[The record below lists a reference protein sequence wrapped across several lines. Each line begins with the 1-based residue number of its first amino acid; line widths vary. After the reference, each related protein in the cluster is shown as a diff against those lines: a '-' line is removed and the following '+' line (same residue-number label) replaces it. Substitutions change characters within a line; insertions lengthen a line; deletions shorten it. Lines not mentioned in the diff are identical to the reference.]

1 MHSFTSN
8 KESVAMSTRLTQEEV
23 ITRLRKRITA
33 LQQYGQNQAQFLLS
47 GKPYTAAQLIPMYQK
62 VVDGLL
68 AVAGKRGELHNLVVQ
83 LRLDEAAE
91 HAIDKALQAW
101 VVVTYGANS
110 QAMTDFDYPPPKPRK
125 VTAKVMAQ
133 AVDKS
138 LATRKA
144 RHTAGT
150 KQKAAITGESPPPAP
165 AKPAGQ

>member
-1 MHSFTSN
+1 
-8 KESVAMSTRLTQEEV
+8 MSIRLTQEEV

-33 LQQYGQNQAQFLLS
+33 LQQYGQNQTQFLVNA
-47 GKPYTAAQLIPMYQK
+47 KPYAAAQLIPIFQK

-68 AVAGKRGELHNLVVQ
+68 AVAGKRGELHNLVAQ

-91 HAIDKALQAW
+91 HAIDKGLQAW

-110 QAMTDFDYPPPKPRK
+110 QAMTDFDYPAPKPRK
-125 VTAKVMAQ
+125 VAAKVKAQ
-133 AVDKS
+133 AVDKG

-144 RHTAGT
+144 RHTLGT
-150 KQKAAITGESPPPAP
+150 RQKAPIKGDVTPAAP